1 MVRTVR
7 LTLFDWNVLV
17 GLPEETVM
25 HDKYLNY
32 KTCVCVQRASGSGCV
47 CYHVE
52 VKQFLSFVSDGINL
66 SEICV
71 MDACASVGPH
81 SVLLEWKEFRN
92 QALSGSSPEWS
103 FQQRHFYKPSAF
115 FSPVVPFSPSPKLLL
130 C

>member
-1 MVRTVR
+1 M
-7 LTLFDWNVLV
+7 
-17 GLPEETVM
+17 
-25 HDKYLNY
+25 
-32 KTCVCVQRASGSGCV
+32 CVQRASGSGCV

-92 QALSGSSPEWS
+92 QALSDSSPEWS